1 MDHFNLKVSG
11 VATFNV
17 ERMNC
22 NDTHF
27 NVSGVGNINTTV
39 SGDKLYIHSSGVSK
53 SKISFKG
60 KAANIENSGVGN
72 ITVDVECDELKARNS
87 GNATLKIKGTADD
100 THVDNSGLAKIDTS
114 ELNQY

>member
-1 MDHFNLKVSG
+1 MSN
-11 VATFNV
+11 
-17 ERMNC
+17 
-22 NDTHF
+22 
-27 NVSGVGNINTTV
+27 
-39 SGDKLYIHSSGVSK
+39 

-60 KAANIENSGVGN
+60 KTLNIENSGVGKTT
-72 ITVDVECDELKARNS
+72 IYVECDELKASNS